1 MRRVL
6 KVIAASSLCGVLASC
21 AGGSLKRIEDSAVLP
36 TELQKDLGN
45 FEVTESA
52 APPAPQQQATPS
64 SVPAKSVRASRK
76 PKAPIG
82 FAYPNRRPQQDPIRV
97 GEKTVYDI
105 SYLGMT
111 AGEFSIAVEPFKE
124 INKRVVYHVRGRAR
138 SSSVFSVF
146 YKLDDLIESFIDYE
160 GIFPHRFHILLDE
173 SKQKRNSLELYD
185 PEKART
191 FFWNRWD
198 HHKRGYT
205 EVKDFFPMQPLSQD
219 SLSSL
224 FYLRTLPLRD
234 GDVATFPVVSEG
246 KNWDAVVTV
255 LRRETINTPMGPMKT
270 VVLKPETKYQGILKK
285 QGDSY
290 IWISDDDRRVMVRL
304 EAKVRIGSIVASL
317 KSFEPGVVQR
327 SAPGAPAAARIPDEA
342 LPPAARPGASSVV
355 PKEK

>member
-1 MRRVL
+1 MRRFL
-6 KVIAASSLCGVLASC
+6 MVIAATSLCGALASC
-21 AGGSLKRIEDSAVLP
+21 AGSSLKRIEDSTVLP
-36 TELQKDLGN
+36 TELQKDLGS
-45 FEVTESA
+45 FEVTEST
-52 APPAPQQQATPS
+52 APPTQQPAAEATSRSPVKPVR
-64 SVPAKSVRASRK
+64 VPRKSKTPA
-76 PKAPIG
+76 G
-82 FAYPNRRPQQDPIRV
+82 FVYPNRRPQRDPIRV
-97 GEKTVYDI
+97 GEKTLYDI

-138 SSSVFSVF
+138 SSKVFSVF

-224 FYLRTLPLRD
+224 FYLRTLPLKD

-255 LRRETINTPMGPMKT
+255 LRRETIDTPMGPMKT
-270 VVLKPETKYQGILKK
+270 IVLKPETKYQGILKK
-285 QGDSY
+285 QGDSF
-290 IWISDDDRRVMVRL
+290 IWISDDDRRFMVRL
-304 EAKVRIGSIVASL
+304 EAKVKIGSIVASL
-317 KSFEPGVVQR
+317 KSFEPGIVQT
-327 SAPGAPAAARIPDEA
+327 SAPAPAAIQDEA
-342 LPPAARPGASSVV
+342 LPPRV